1 MGEEGWEHSQGV
13 HTVTRGDSTERWDT
27 ARLSTQMG
35 AGQRKNFPRLPSPPA
50 QQNQHGSVQAG
61 QKKHRKA
68 AGTTA
73 GLEAGG
79 RTPGMLWRS
88 NLLLWKP
95 PSGGFSD
102 VELLYLSE
110 ELHCAAA
117 HYKGCQQRETVL
129 GGLRREGG
137 IVSCKHQL
145 MELTSALRREAQSEV

>member
-117 HYKGCQQRETVL
+117 H
-129 GGLRREGG
+129 
-137 IVSCKHQL
+137 
-145 MELTSALRREAQSEV
+145 